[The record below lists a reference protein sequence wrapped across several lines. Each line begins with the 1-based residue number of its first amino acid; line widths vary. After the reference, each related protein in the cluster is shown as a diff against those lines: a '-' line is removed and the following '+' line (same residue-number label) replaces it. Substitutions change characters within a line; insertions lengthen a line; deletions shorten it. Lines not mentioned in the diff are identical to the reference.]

1 MTYLFLIFILSFTSG
16 AVTEEEVAK
25 SVLDNF
31 SLIEEAELK
40 FMAQEGEIEAS
51 KGAFDHKLS
60 FKTRNRI
67 EDKYENK
74 YFETLLERQTPFG
87 GLGLVAGHRQG
98 QGNFPY
104 YDGKLATSGAGEIF
118 AGLTLP
124 VLRNFQTDEFRTNLS
139 NSELQKEISKVELEL
154 KQNIYIHKALSLYYK
169 WLLANKKLEI
179 RESILKIAL
188 ERQAMLEKKFKAGDV
203 EKLKLVD
210 NERSIEKRKDE
221 LLKAQIEW
229 LDIKTQLEIYYRNSN
244 GEPHSLVKNT
254 LPQDVPKEIFETSAV
269 LEELPQIKIIN
280 REIKIFENNRNLFKQ
295 SRLPG
300 LQLEVLGARE
310 LSANDPYDPEAL
322 QVGLKFD
329 FPLENRKAEGKTVS
343 AEYKYLAL
351 KKKRDYLVLKLKQQF
366 DYSLTAQRNGLL
378 RWKTT
383 SNEFQKTT
391 NLSNAERK
399 RWTQGASDLY
409 IVNLREQDTADAD
422 IKRWNIWYDYHQSIL
437 DTKLFSG
444 KIRPD

>member
-1 MTYLFLIFILSFTSG
+1 MNQATQLVIPMTGVGQRFVDRGYSDIKPLIQTGIGSMLSG
-16 AVTEEEVAK
+16 
-25 SVLDNF
+25 
-31 SLIEEAELK
+31 
-40 FMAQEGEIEAS
+40 
-51 KGAFDHKLS
+51 
-60 FKTRNRI
+60 
-67 EDKYENK
+67 
-74 YFETLLERQTPFG
+74 
-87 GLGLVAGHRQG
+87 
-98 QGNFPY
+98 
-104 YDGKLATSGAGEIF
+104 
-118 AGLTLP
+118 

-139 NSELQKEISKVELEL
+139 NSEIQKEISKVELEL

-188 ERQAMLEKKFKAGDV
+188 ERQGMLEKKFKAGDV

-221 LLKAQIEW
+221 LLKSQIEW

-254 LPQDVPKEIFETSAV
+254 LPQDVPKEIFETSAGF
-269 LEELPQIKIIN
+269 EELPQIKIIN

-329 FPLENRKAEGKTVS
+329 FPLENRKAQGKTVS

-391 NLSNAERK
+391 DLSNAERK
-399 RWTQGASDLY
+399 RWAQGASDLY